1 VNAARRT
8 FCDGASLRVCLF
20 VVGCRRLV
28 PGSYPGPNVPILV
41 YIFTMAK
48 V

>member
-1 VNAARRT
+1 VNAARRK
-8 FCDGASLRVCLF
+8 FRHGALFLVCLF
-20 VVGCRRLV
+20 VVDCRRLV
-28 PGSYPGPNVPILV
+28 PGLYTGPNVPILV